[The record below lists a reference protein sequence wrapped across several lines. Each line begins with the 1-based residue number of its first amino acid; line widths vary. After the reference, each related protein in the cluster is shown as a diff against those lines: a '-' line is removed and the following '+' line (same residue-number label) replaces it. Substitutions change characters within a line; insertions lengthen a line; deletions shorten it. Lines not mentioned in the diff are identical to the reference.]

1 MTQAGPR
8 FSSADL
14 ELMPDDGK
22 RREIVDGALFVS
34 KVPHHEHQAISATLV
49 IELGVWNRQAGLGRV
64 SVAPGVVFDDGDDV
78 IPDVVWCS
86 RERLIGALDDA
97 GHFHLAPDLVVEVL
111 SPGPANERRDRI
123 VKLELYS
130 RRAVLEYWIVD
141 WQGRQ
146 VEVYRREDLRL
157 RLMATL
163 READTLES
171 PLLPGFALPLGRLFA
186 DVPRAGG

>member
-1 MTQAGPR
+1 
-8 FSSADL
+8 
-14 ELMPDDGK
+14 
-22 RREIVDGALFVS
+22 
-34 KVPHHEHQAISATLV
+34 
-49 IELGVWNRQAGLGRV
+49 
-64 SVAPGVVFDDGDDV
+64 VVFDDDDV
-78 IPDVVWCS
+78 IPDVVWCR
-86 RERLIGALDDA
+86 RERLATALDEA

-141 WQGRQ
+141 WPGRQ
-146 VEVYRREDLRL
+146 VELSRRENLRL
-157 RLMATL
+157 RLIATL

-171 PLLPGFALPLGRLFA
+171 PFLPGFALPLERLFA

>member
-1 MTQAGPR
+1 MSRAFPR
-8 FSSADL
+8 FTSADL

-22 RREIVDGALFVS
+22 RREVIDGELFVS
-34 KVPHHEHQAISATLV
+34 KVPHHEHQAVCATL
-49 IELGVWNRQAGLGRV
+49 IGELYAWNLRTELGRV
-64 SVAPGVVFDDGDDV
+64 SAAPGVVFDDDDV
-78 IPDVVWCS
+78 IPDVVWCR
-86 RERLIGALDDA
+86 RERLATALDEA

-141 WQGRQ
+141 WPGRQ
-146 VEVYRREDLRL
+146 VELSRRENLRL
-157 RLMATL
+157 RLIATL

-171 PLLPGFALPLGRLFA
+171 PFLPGFALPLERLFA